1 MMSNQVQK
9 SDKHS
14 SVRLS
19 AMNVDIRSKVAK
31 FDTNNQGELTV
42 EDMMHAIV
50 TLQKQSNNYK
60 RILYIVFPIMLIMIL
75 SIFGTTMLALS
86 LTKELKTGNAG
97 MLVNAKTNEVV
108 STGRAVNYFTFEE
121 WMQSGNPDDLR
132 NINALELKN
141 MILPIQTVFV
151 GQNSTT
157 FVTEFMFINV
167 DLTKNLIDIE
177 VKKMYENDT
186 YVKEIID
193 NIKGQ
198 MTNSKVAIS
207 NKMNGKWDIIDMLSY
222 IFTISSTPQSL
233 PSEESENA
241 SVKPTCA
248 PNGICLPPKNSPK
261 NSQNPTNSM

>member
-1 MMSNQVQK
+1 MLDEIQK

-31 FDTNNQGELTV
+31 FDTNNQGELTT
-42 EDMMHAIV
+42 DDLMHAVV

-60 RILYIVFPIMLIMIL
+60 RILYIVFPIMLILIA

-86 LTKELKTGNAG
+86 LTKELKTGSEG
-97 MLVNAKTNEVV
+97 MLVNAKTNEVI
-108 STGRAVNYFTFEE
+108 STGRAAKYYTFVE

-132 NINALELKN
+132 NVNALELKN
-141 MILPIQTVFV
+141 MILPLQTVFI

-157 FVTEFMFINV
+157 FVTEFMFMNV
-167 DLTKNLIDIE
+167 DLTTNLIDIE

-186 YVKEIID
+186 YVKDIID

-198 MTNSKVAIS
+198 MITSKVAIN
-207 NKMNGKWDIIDMLSY
+207 NKLEGKWNIFEMLSY
-222 IFTISSTPQSL
+222 IFTISLTTQSL
-233 PSEESENA
+233 PGPA
-241 SVKPTCA
+241 AAVKPKCS
-248 PNGICLPPKNSPK
+248 PNGICN
-261 NSQNPTNSM
+261 NPQIK

>member
-1 MMSNQVQK
+1 MLDEVQK

-19 AMNVDIRSKVAK
+19 ALNVDVRSKVAK
-31 FDTNNQGELTV
+31 FDTNNQGELSS

-60 RILYIVFPIMLIMIL
+60 RILYIVFPIMIVMIL

-86 LTKELKTGNAG
+86 LTKELKTGNEG
-97 MLVNAKTNEVV
+97 ILVNAKTNEVI
-108 STGRAVNYFTFEE
+108 STGRAANYFTFAE
-121 WMQSGNPDDLR
+121 WMQSENPDDLR

-151 GQNSTT
+151 GQNTTT
-157 FVTEFMFINV
+157 FITEFMYMNV
-167 DLTKNLIDIE
+167 DLTKNLIDIA
-177 VKKMYENDT
+177 VKKMYENDS

-198 MTNSKVAIS
+198 MINSKIAIN
-207 NKMNGKWDIIDMLSY
+207 NKIEGKWDISDMLSY
-222 IFTISSTPQSL
+222 VFTISSTPQSL
-233 PSEESENA
+233 PSEEEENA

-248 PNGICLPPKNSPK
+248 PNGICLPPKNLPQ
-261 NSQNPTNSM
+261 NSKNPTNNM